1 MSTQRSEPH
10 TDLDVVIVGAGLA
23 GLSCAKHLQRAGKK
37 VAVFEASDGV
47 GGRVRTDELDGY
59 LLDRGFQVL
68 LTAYPEI
75 ETEVDLAALDMKY
88 FSPGALVRVG
98 KKNHVVGD
106 PLREPSTLFSTTFAP
121 IGNVFDKARIA
132 ALRWKLMRGPA
143 RRLLQGED
151 MSTAKALREQ
161 GFSQRM
167 VSTFFTPLVG
177 GIQLD
182 PHLST
187 SRRMF
192 DIIFRTLS
200 AGETGVPARGMG
212 ELSNYLAAQ
221 LLNGTVHLHS
231 PVSEVTSTYVTLHS
245 GEKIHARCVVVAT
258 EGPAASAL
266 LNTPPVAS
274 RSVSCVYFAA
284 DVAPTQEKLI
294 ALDGSHSGP
303 VLNMAVMSNIS
314 PHYAPQGKHLIAAA
328 CPGMTAESEPE
339 LLSKVT
345 QQLAQWWGPQVHAWK
360 HLRTYSIVHG
370 QPDQSPPFAP
380 KKPVSLSNGVFVCG
394 DHRDTGSIQG
404 AMYSGRRC
412 AVSVLK
418 YLV

>member
-1 MSTQRSEPH
+1 MSTEH
-10 TDLDVVIVGAGLA
+10 NADLDVVIVGAGLA

-37 VAVFEASDGV
+37 VAIYEASDGV

-121 IGNVFDKARIA
+121 IGNVFDKVRIA
-132 ALRWKLMRGPA
+132 ALRWKLGRGPA

-151 MSTAKALREQ
+151 MSTADALRKQ

-182 PHLST
+182 PDLST

-200 AGETGVPARGMG
+200 NGDTGVPARGMG

-231 PVSEVTSTYVTLHS
+231 PVTEVTSTYVTLHS
-245 GEKIHARCVVVAT
+245 GEKIHARSVVVAT

-266 LNTPPVAS
+266 LNLPPVAS
-274 RSVSCVYFAA
+274 RSVSCVYFCA
-284 DVAPTQEKLI
+284 DTAPTEEKLI

-314 PHYAPQGKHLIAAA
+314 SHYAPQGKHLIAAA
-328 CPGMTAESEPE
+328 CPGVTTESEPQ
-339 LLSKVT
+339 LVSKVT
-345 QQLAQWWGPQVHAWK
+345 QQLLEWWGPQVNTWK

-380 KKPVSLSNGVFVCG
+380 KKPVALANEIFVCG
-394 DHRDTGSIQG
+394 DHRDTGSSQG

-418 YLV
+418 YLG

>member
-1 MSTQRSEPH
+1 MSTEHQA
-10 TDLDVVIVGAGLA
+10 DLDVVIVGAGLA

-37 VAVFEASDGV
+37 VAIYESSDGV
-47 GGRVRTDELDGY
+47 GGRVRTDELDGF

-75 ETEVDLAALDMKY
+75 QTEIDLAALDMKY

-98 KKNHVVGD
+98 NKNHVVGD

-121 IGNVFDKARIA
+121 IGNVFDKARMA
-132 ALRWKLMRGPA
+132 ALRWRLGRGPA
-143 RRLLQGED
+143 RRLLQSED
-151 MSTAKALREQ
+151 MSTADALREQ

-182 PHLST
+182 PDLST

-200 AGETGVPARGMG
+200 NGNTGVPARGMG

-231 PVSEVTSTYVTLHS
+231 PVSEVTSTYVTLRS
-245 GEKIHARCVVVAT
+245 GEKIHARSVVVAT

-266 LNTPPVAS
+266 LNLPPVAS
-274 RSVSCVYFAA
+274 RSVSCVYFSA
-284 DVAPTQEKLI
+284 DAAPTKEKLI

-314 PHYAPQGKHLIAAA
+314 SHYAPQGKHLIAAA
-328 CPGMTAESEPE
+328 CPGVTTELEPQ
-339 LLSKVT
+339 LVSKVM
-345 QQLAQWWGPQVHAWK
+345 QQLLQWWGPQVNTWQ

-380 KKPVSLSNGVFVCG
+380 KKPVALANEIFVCG
-394 DHRDTGSIQG
+394 DHRDTGSSQG

-418 YLV
+418 YLA

>member
-1 MSTQRSEPH
+1 MSTEHQA
-10 TDLDVVIVGAGLA
+10 DLDVVIVGAGLA

-37 VAVFEASDGV
+37 VAIYEASDGV

-75 ETEVDLAALDMKY
+75 KTEIDLAALDMKY

-98 KKNHVVGD
+98 NKNHVVGD

-132 ALRWKLMRGPA
+132 ALRLKLGRGPA

-151 MSTAKALREQ
+151 MSTADALREQ

-182 PHLST
+182 PDLST

-192 DIIFRTLS
+192 DIIFRTL
-200 AGETGVPARGMG
+200 GNGNTGVPARGMG

-231 PVSEVTSTYVTLHS
+231 PVSEVTSTSVTLNS
-245 GEKIHARCVVVAT
+245 GEKIHARSVVVAT
-258 EGPAASAL
+258 EGPTASVL
-266 LNTPPVAS
+266 LNLPPVAS
-274 RSVSCVYFAA
+274 RSVSCVYFSA
-284 DVAPTQEKLI
+284 DTSPTKEKLI

-314 PHYAPQGKHLIAAA
+314 SHYAPQGKHLIAAA
-328 CPGMTAESEPE
+328 CPGVTTESEPQ
-339 LLSKVT
+339 LVSKVT
-345 QQLAQWWGPQVHAWK
+345 QQLLQWWGPQVNTWK

-380 KKPVSLSNGVFVCG
+380 KKPVALANEVFVCG
-394 DHRDTGSIQG
+394 DHRDTGSSQG

-418 YLV
+418 YLA

>member
-1 MSTQRSEPH
+1 MSTEHQA
-10 TDLDVVIVGAGLA
+10 DLDVVIVGAGLA
-23 GLSCAKHLQRAGKK
+23 GLSCAKHLQRAGKR
-37 VAVFEASDGV
+37 VAIYEASDGV

-75 ETEVDLAALDMKY
+75 KTEVDLAALDMKY

-98 KKNHVVGD
+98 NKNHVVGD

-121 IGNVFDKARIA
+121 IGNVFDKVRIA
-132 ALRWKLMRGPA
+132 ALRLELGRGPA

-151 MSTAKALREQ
+151 MSTADALREQ

-182 PHLST
+182 PDLST

-200 AGETGVPARGMG
+200 NGNTGVPARGMG

-231 PVSEVTSTYVTLHS
+231 PVSEVTSTSVTLIS
-245 GEKIHARCVVVAT
+245 GEKINARCVVVAT

-266 LNTPPVAS
+266 LNLPPVAS
-274 RSVSCVYFAA
+274 RSVSCVYFSA
-284 DVAPTQEKLI
+284 DTAPTKEKLI

-314 PHYAPQGKHLIAAA
+314 SHYAPQGKHLIAAA
-328 CPGMTAESEPE
+328 CPGVTTESEPQ
-339 LLSKVT
+339 LVSKVT
-345 QQLAQWWGPQVHAWK
+345 QQLLQWWGPQVNTWQ

-380 KKPVSLSNGVFVCG
+380 KKPVALANEVFVCG
-394 DHRDTGSIQG
+394 DHRDTGSTQG

-418 YLV
+418 YLA

>member
-1 MSTQRSEPH
+1 MSTEHSESH
-10 TDLDVVIVGAGLA
+10 TELDVVIVGAGLA
-23 GLSCAKHLQRAGKK
+23 GLSCAKHLQRAGKN
-37 VAVFEASDGV
+37 VSIFEASDGV
-47 GGRVRTDELDGY
+47 GGRVRTDAVDGY

-75 ETEVDLAALDMKY
+75 KSEINLEMLDMKY
-88 FSPGALVRVG
+88 FSPGALVRVAN
-98 KKNHVVGD
+98 KNYIVGD

-121 IGNVFDKARIA
+121 IGNVFDKLRIA
-132 ALRWKLMRGPA
+132 ALRFKLKRGSA

-151 MSTAKALREQ
+151 ISTAEALRKQ

-182 PHLST
+182 PDLST

-200 AGETGVPARGMG
+200 NGETGVPARGMG

-221 LLNGTVHLHS
+221 LLNDTVHLHS
-231 PVSEVTSTYVTLHS
+231 PVSEVTSTYVTLNS
-245 GEKIHARCVVVAT
+245 GEKIYARCVVVAT
-258 EGPAASAL
+258 EGPVASSL
-266 LNTPPVAS
+266 LNLPPVAS
-274 RSVSCVYFAA
+274 RSVSCVYFSA
-284 DVAPTQEKLI
+284 DVAPTEEKLI

-314 PHYAPQGKHLIAAA
+314 SLYAPQGKHLIAAA
-328 CPGMTAESEPE
+328 CPGVTTESEPQ

-360 HLRTYSIVHG
+360 YLRTYSVVHG

-380 KKPVSLSNGVFVCG
+380 KKPVSLNNGIFVCG
-394 DHRDTGSIQG
+394 DHRDTGSTEG

-418 YLV
+418 YLT

>member
-1 MSTQRSEPH
+1 MSTEHQA
-10 TDLDVVIVGAGLA
+10 DLDVVIVGAGLA

-37 VAVFEASDGV
+37 VAIYEASDGV

-106 PLREPSTLFSTTFAP
+106 PLREPTTLFSTTFAP

-182 PHLST
+182 PDLST

-200 AGETGVPARGMG
+200 AGETGVPARGIG

-221 LLNGTVHLHS
+221 LLNDTVHLHS

-266 LNTPPVAS
+266 LNIPPVAS
-274 RSVSCVYFAA
+274 RSVSCVYFSA
-284 DVAPTQEKLI
+284 DAAPTQEKLI

-328 CPGMTAESEPE
+328 CPG
-339 LLSKVT
+339 VT
-345 QQLAQWWGPQVHAWK
+345 
-360 HLRTYSIVHG
+360 TE
-370 QPDQSPPFAP
+370 
-380 KKPVSLSNGVFVCG
+380 
-394 DHRDTGSIQG
+394 
-404 AMYSGRRC
+404 
-412 AVSVLK
+412 
-418 YLV
+418 

>member
-1 MSTQRSEPH
+1 MSTEHQA
-10 TDLDVVIVGAGLA
+10 DLDVVIVGAGLA

-37 VAVFEASDGV
+37 VAIYEASDGV

-98 KKNHVVGD
+98 NKNHVVGD

-132 ALRWKLMRGPA
+132 ALRLKLGRGPA

-151 MSTAKALREQ
+151 MSTADALRKQ

-182 PHLST
+182 PDLST

-192 DIIFRTLS
+192 DIIFRTL
-200 AGETGVPARGMG
+200 GNGNTGIPARGMG

-221 LLNGTVHLHS
+221 LLDSTVHLHS
-231 PVSEVTSTYVTLHS
+231 PVTEVTSTSVTLNS
-245 GEKIHARCVVVAT
+245 GEKIHARSVVVAT
-258 EGPAASAL
+258 EGPAASVL
-266 LNTPPVAS
+266 LNLPPVAS
-274 RSVSCVYFAA
+274 RSVSCVYFSA
-284 DVAPTQEKLI
+284 DTAPTKEKLI

-328 CPGMTAESEPE
+328 CPGVTSESEPQ
-339 LLSKVT
+339 LVSKVT
-345 QQLAQWWGPQVHAWK
+345 QQLHEWWGPQVKTWQ

-380 KKPVSLSNGVFVCG
+380 KKPVALANEIFVCG
-394 DHRDTGSIQG
+394 DHRDTGSSQG

-418 YLV
+418 YLA

>member
-1 MSTQRSEPH
+1 
-10 TDLDVVIVGAGLA
+10 
-23 GLSCAKHLQRAGKK
+23 
-37 VAVFEASDGV
+37 
-47 GGRVRTDELDGY
+47 
-59 LLDRGFQVL
+59 
-68 LTAYPEI
+68 
-75 ETEVDLAALDMKY
+75 
-88 FSPGALVRVG
+88 
-98 KKNHVVGD
+98 
-106 PLREPSTLFSTTFAP
+106 
-121 IGNVFDKARIA
+121 
-132 ALRWKLMRGPA
+132 MRGPA

-221 LLNGTVHLHS
+221 LLNGTVHLQS

-258 EGPAASAL
+258 EGPTASAL
-266 LNTPPVAS
+266 LNIPAVAS
-274 RSVSCVYFAA
+274 RSVSCVYFSA
-284 DVAPTQEKLI
+284 DTAPTQEKLI

-345 QQLAQWWGPQVHAWK
+345 QQLVQWWGPQVHAWK

-380 KKPVSLSNGVFVCG
+380 KKPVALTNGVFVCG

>member
-1 MSTQRSEPH
+1 MSTERLEPP
-10 TDLDVVIVGAGLA
+10 TDLDVIIVGAGLA

-37 VAVFEASDGV
+37 VAIYEASDGV
-47 GGRVRTDELDGY
+47 GGRVRTDEVDGY

-75 ETEVDLAALDMKY
+75 ETEVDLATLDMKY

-132 ALRWKLMRGPA
+132 ALRWKLMRGHA
-143 RRLLQGED
+143 RRLLQGQD
-151 MSTAKALREQ
+151 MSTAQALREQ

-167 VSTFFTPLVG
+167 VDTFFTPLVG

-200 AGETGVPARGMG
+200 SGNTGVPARGMG
-212 ELSNYLAAQ
+212 ELSKYLANE
-221 LLNGTVHLHS
+221 LLNDTVHLHS
-231 PVSEVTSTYVTLHS
+231 PVREVTSTSVTLHS

-266 LNTPPVAS
+266 LNLPPVAS
-274 RSVSCVYFAA
+274 RSVSCVYFSA
-284 DVAPTQEKLI
+284 DTAPTQEKLI

-328 CPGMTAESEPE
+328 CPGMTAESEPQ
-339 LLSKVT
+339 LLNKVT
-345 QQLAQWWGPQVHAWK
+345 QQLLQWWGPQVNTWQ

-380 KKPVSLSNGVFVCG
+380 KKPVALTNKVFVCG

-418 YLV
+418 YLA